1 MGISAGLWGCKKN
14 NDKNIMDRESGLDAF
29 FKVTVEAVTPKNYK
43 QCIKKSRDQTILI
56 FRQK

>member
-1 MGISAGLWGCKKN
+1 
-14 NDKNIMDRESGLDAF
+14 MDRESGLDAF

-43 QCIKKSRDQTILI
+43 QCITQSRDQTILI